1 MKYFAAI
8 QSVLDADKISAAK
21 PAHLAFLERLV
32 AEGRIHLRGRFP
44 DGTGG
49 LTIYRA
55 ETLDEARVL
64 AEADPYVQSGARRLD
79 LHEWDMKPR
88 PD

>member
-8 QSVLDADKISAAK
+8 QSVLDADKIADSK
-21 PAHLAFLERLV
+21 PAHLEFLDRMV

-55 ETLDEARVL
+55 DSLDEARDL
-64 AEADPYVQSGARRLD
+64 AEGDPYVRSGARRLD

>member
-8 QSVLDADKISAAK
+8 QSVLDAEKV
-21 PAHLAFLERLV
+21 PAVRQSHLEYLDRMV
-32 AEGRIHLRGRFP
+32 AEGRIHLRGRFA

-55 ETLDEARVL
+55 ESVDEARAL
-64 AEADPYVQSGARRLD
+64 AEGDPFVTSGARRLE
-79 LHEWDMKPR
+79 LHEWEMKPR
-88 PD
+88 PA